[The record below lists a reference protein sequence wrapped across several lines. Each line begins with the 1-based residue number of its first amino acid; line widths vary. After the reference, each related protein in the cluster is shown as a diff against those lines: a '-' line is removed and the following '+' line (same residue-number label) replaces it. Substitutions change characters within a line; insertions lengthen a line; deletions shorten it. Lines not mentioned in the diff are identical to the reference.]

1 MGRIWQIL
9 WQTECGT
16 NLHCQS
22 RKLST
27 WQPQLCR
34 CCFFKDMP
42 HACRTASNG
51 GQKRIFSAW
60 DVCHRTLCVLQS
72 CHWQRWNRHED
83 RGETETEKRTD
94 WGHANARM
102 PKTANWPMVR
112 IHNWFLFAQTFGVWA
127 MSQPGDQ
134 VWASMPQQQREIS
147 WARLG
152 GETHWNWS
160 EACLI
165 WVAFFTPTFFQ
176 AYSGLTDSK
185 ISWNYM
191 TRKI

>member
-42 HACRTASNG
+42 HAYRTASNG
-51 GQKRIFSAW
+51 RQRRIFSAW

-83 RGETETEKRTD
+83 RGERRNGETD
-94 WGHANARM
+94 
-102 PKTANWPMVR
+102 
-112 IHNWFLFAQTFGVWA
+112 
-127 MSQPGDQ
+127 
-134 VWASMPQQQREIS
+134 
-147 WARLG
+147 RLG
-152 GETHWNWS
+152 TRECPNAEDCQLTHGKNPQ
-160 EACLI
+160 LI
-165 WVAFFTPTFFQ
+165 PFRPNFWRLSHVTARGPGVGFDAAAAEGDILGTPWWGNPLKLIGGMSNMSRIFH
-176 AYSGLTDSK
+176 AYIFSGLQWAYRLQNLLKLHD
-185 ISWNYM
+185 
-191 TRKI
+191 